1 MADVYFVLIASGLV
15 GGVCAVLAGLLIL
28 AEHRLV
34 NYGQCVID
42 VNQGAKRLEV
52 KGGQT
57 LLNSL
62 MSQEIFIPSACG
74 GRGTCASCKLE
85 ISEGGGPIIP
95 TEEALLSEAERAGN
109 MRRSWQVKSLN
120 GRAVVIPEELCLV
133 KQ

>member
-1 MADVYFVLIASGLV
+1 MADVYFVLIAAGLV
-15 GGVCAVLAGLLIL
+15 GGACAVLASLLIL
-28 AEHRLV
+28 AERRLV

-74 GRGTCASCKLE
+74 GRGTCAYC
-85 ISEGGGPIIP
+85 
-95 TEEALLSEAERAGN
+95 
-109 MRRSWQVKSLN
+109 
-120 GRAVVIPEELCLV
+120 
-133 KQ
+133 